1 MSLTY
6 EILCLSYLVW
16 TSDSSARATF
26 LTGIVV
32 GVYDA
37 TVEDQKCHNE
47 TLSKNKLFHIHNIER
62 YYRFHILM
70 FH

>member
-6 EILCLSYLVW
+6 EICLSYLVW

-47 TLSKNKLFHIHNIER
+47 TLSKNKWFHIHNIER